1 MRIET
6 EMQTQVL
13 QVVEYDLL
21 APTKV
26 YQDSEDLTLF
36 TELFISQIFT
46 ERLLCARYL
55 PGP

>member
-1 MRIET
+1 MRTET

>member
-1 MRIET
+1 MRTET

-13 QVVEYDLL
+13 QAVEYDLL

-26 YQDSEDLTLF
+26 YHDSEDLTLF

-46 ERLLCARYL
+46 EHLLCARYL
-55 PGP
+55 PRP